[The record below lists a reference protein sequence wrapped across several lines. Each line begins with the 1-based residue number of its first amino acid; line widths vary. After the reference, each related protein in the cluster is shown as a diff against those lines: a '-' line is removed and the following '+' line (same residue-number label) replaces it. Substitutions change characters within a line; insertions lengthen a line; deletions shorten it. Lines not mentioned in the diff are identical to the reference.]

1 MLNWKVRFRNPLWW
15 VQVILAIITPIM
27 VYYGVTAPDITT
39 WGLFLDLLG
48 SAISNPYVVF
58 TIVIS
63 VWNAVNDPT
72 TAGVYDSIQAMGYKV
87 PKKRESAVNDAEDK
101 KES

>member
-39 WGLFLDLLG
+39 YSFLSKLYLF
-48 SAISNPYVVF
+48 VF
-58 TIVIS
+58 
-63 VWNAVNDPT
+63 
-72 TAGVYDSIQAMGYKV
+72 
-87 PKKRESAVNDAEDK
+87 
-101 KES
+101 